1 MTKNKFLPVI
11 WDYIVVT
18 FGTILYCLGWTSFLI
33 PGGIASGGGTGLC
46 TIIYFA
52 TGIPVSW
59 SFFVLNVILLVI
71 GFLILGKAFGF
82 KTIYVILLSTV
93 LFDVL
98 PKFEFLVVTFQDRLF
113 TAIIGGMVEAVGIG
127 IVLTRGGSTGGTDI
141 LAMVVNK
148 YWPVSPGR
156 VYLFADLFIIASVLL
171 IPGKTVND
179 MVYGYV
185 TMVTF
190 SVTVDWVLLGSK
202 STVQLLIIS
211 SRYSE
216 IADTIVRDMK
226 RGVTALD
233 STGWYSGTKGKVLLV
248 MCRKYEYNNIVG
260 MVKMIDPKAFISVSS
275 ANGVY
280 GEGFDEVKTGI
291 SIKHSKKHDSKKKS
305 IPLKVKKEKNL
316 YIKKKKY
323 IQSLHLP
330 IRQVEVFRKF
340 VQLKFNL
347 YEKLWCIGVS
357 FLCGICFS
365 DCLLCPDVGKGC
377 EEQEKMRGGTVRFFV
392 RHSGGSGECSDSHPL

>member
-1 MTKNKFLPVI
+1 MAKNRFFPVI
-11 WDYIVVT
+11 WDYLIVT
-18 FGTILYCLGWTSFLI
+18 LGTILYCLGWTSFLI

-52 TGIPVSW
+52 TGIPVAG
-59 SFFVLNVILLVI
+59 SFFVLNVILLII

-113 TAIIGGMVEAVGIG
+113 TAIIGGMLEAVGIG

-211 SRYSE
+211 SKYNE
-216 IADTIVRDMK
+216 IADTIVRDMN

-233 STGWYSGTKGKVLLV
+233 STGWYSGVKGKVLLV

-260 MVKMIDPKAFISVSS
+260 MVKLIDPKAFISVSS

-291 SIKHSKKHDSKKKS
+291 SLKHSKKHVSKKETGTLKS
-305 IPLKVKKEKNL
+305 
-316 YIKKKKY
+316 
-323 IQSLHLP
+323 
-330 IRQVEVFRKF
+330 
-340 VQLKFNL
+340 
-347 YEKLWCIGVS
+347 
-357 FLCGICFS
+357 
-365 DCLLCPDVGKGC
+365 
-377 EEQEKMRGGTVRFFV
+377 
-392 RHSGGSGECSDSHPL
+392 

>member
-1 MTKNKFLPVI
+1 MGKSRFLSVL
-11 WDYIVVT
+11 WDYTIVT
-18 FGTILYCLGWTSFLI
+18 FGTLLYCLGWTSFLI

-52 TGIPVSW
+52 TGIPVAY
-59 SFFVLNVILLVI
+59 SFFVLNVILLII

-82 KTIYVILLSTV
+82 KTIYVIILSTV

-113 TAIIGGMVEAVGIG
+113 TAIIGGMVEAIGIG

-148 YWPVSPGR
+148 YWPVSPGK

-171 IPGKTVND
+171 IPDKTVND

-190 SVTVDWVLLGSK
+190 SFTVDWVLLGNK
-202 STVQLLIIS
+202 STVQIFIIS
-211 SRYSE
+211 SKYQE

-233 STGWYSGTKGKVLLV
+233 STGWYSGKEGKVLLV
-248 MCRKYEYNNIVG
+248 MCRKHEYNNIVG
-260 MVKMIDPKAFISVSS
+260 MVKMVDPKAFISVSS
-275 ANGVY
+275 ASGVY
-280 GEGFDEVKTGI
+280 GEGFDEVRTGI
-291 SIKHSKKHDSKKKS
+291 KLRKSKKDISKTEITDGKS
-305 IPLKVKKEKNL
+305 
-316 YIKKKKY
+316 
-323 IQSLHLP
+323 
-330 IRQVEVFRKF
+330 
-340 VQLKFNL
+340 
-347 YEKLWCIGVS
+347 
-357 FLCGICFS
+357 
-365 DCLLCPDVGKGC
+365 
-377 EEQEKMRGGTVRFFV
+377 
-392 RHSGGSGECSDSHPL
+392 

>member
-1 MTKNKFLPVI
+1 MGKNRFLSVL
-11 WDYIVVT
+11 WDYTIVT
-18 FGTILYCLGWTSFLI
+18 FGTLLYCLGWTSFLI

-52 TGIPVSW
+52 TGIPVAY
-59 SFFVLNVILLVI
+59 SFFVLNVILLII

-82 KTIYVILLSTV
+82 KTIYVIILSTV

-98 PKFEFLVVTFQDRLF
+98 PKFDFLVVTFQDRLF
-113 TAIIGGMVEAVGIG
+113 TAIIGGMVEAIGIG

-148 YWPVSPGR
+148 YWPVSPGK

-171 IPGKTVND
+171 IPDKTVND

-190 SVTVDWVLLGSK
+190 SFTVDWVLLGNK
-202 STVQLLIIS
+202 STVQIFIIS
-211 SRYSE
+211 SKYQE

-233 STGWYSGTKGKVLLV
+233 STGWYSGKEGKVLLV
-248 MCRKYEYNNIVG
+248 MCRKHEYNNIVG

-291 SIKHSKKHDSKKKS
+291 SIKHSKKHDSKKEIDTSKS
-305 IPLKVKKEKNL
+305 
-316 YIKKKKY
+316 
-323 IQSLHLP
+323 
-330 IRQVEVFRKF
+330 
-340 VQLKFNL
+340 
-347 YEKLWCIGVS
+347 
-357 FLCGICFS
+357 
-365 DCLLCPDVGKGC
+365 
-377 EEQEKMRGGTVRFFV
+377 
-392 RHSGGSGECSDSHPL
+392 